1 MVNDSDPSD
10 ASGLAARLLDTARIV
25 ADDLHADGAG
35 SPLNAAIA
43 ARELNRLSQDAL
55 RAAVD
60 RARQRGHTWQEIGDV
75 LDTSRQAAFQR
86 FGRPID
92 PRTGQPLASAVLPGA
107 TDRAVELITE
117 LVEHRWDH
125 VRRDF
130 TPTMAAQLDAA
141 GIAAAWAQTTGLVGR
156 YGGMGEPLTRAL
168 GDHTVVDVPLSF
180 EAGEMIGRV
189 SYDTSGQVAGLY
201 ILNPAPR

>member
-1 MVNDSDPSD
+1 VNDSAPSD
-10 ASGLAARLLDTARIV
+10 ASGLAARLLDTARVV

-43 ARELNRLSQDAL
+43 ARELNRLSQDVL

-60 RARQRGHTWQEIGDV
+60 RARQCGHTWQEIGDV
-75 LDTSRQAAFQR
+75 LDTTRQAAFQR
-86 FGRPID
+86 FGRPPD
-92 PRTGQPLASAVLPGA
+92 PRTGLPMAYAVPPGA
-107 TDRAVELITE
+107 ADRAVELIADLTG
-117 LVEHRWDH
+117 HHWDH

-130 TPTMAAQLDAA
+130 TPTMAARLDAA
-141 GIAAAWAQTTGLVGR
+141 DIAAAWAQTIGLAGR
-156 YGGMGEPLTRAL
+156 YEGIGEPLTRAL
-168 GDHTVVDVPLSF
+168 GDYTVVDVPLSF

-189 SYDTSGQVAGLY
+189 SYDTDGQVAGLY

>member
-1 MVNDSDPSD
+1 VNDSAPSD

-25 ADDLHADGAG
+25 ADDLHADGLG

-43 ARELNRLSQDAL
+43 ARELNRLSQDVL

-75 LDTSRQAAFQR
+75 LDTTRQAAFQR
-86 FGRPID
+86 FGPLD
-92 PRTGQPLASAVLPGA
+92 PRTGLPMAYAVLPGA
-107 TDRAVELITE
+107 ADRAVELITD
-117 LVEHRWDH
+117 LTEHHWDQ

-130 TPTMAAQLDAA
+130 TPTMAARLDAA
-141 GIAAAWAQTTGLVGR
+141 DIAAAWAQAIGLVGR
-156 YGGMGEPLTRAL
+156 YEGIGEPLTRAL
-168 GDHTVVDVPLSF
+168 GDYTVVDVPLSF
-180 EAGEMIGRV
+180 EAGEMTGRV
-189 SYDTSGQVAGLY
+189 SYDTNGQVAGLY